1 MTHLNVSL
9 LVLERGVSRLPHG
22 TSVVLFCRSSWKW
35 KSWISG
41 GIRNGIRTGMQ
52 TTVVGSRR
60 AVVLMAMTPT
70 ISTPRTTIITHI
82 FHSHLSPPH
91 RQDGMRIFCLGWTP
105 PHLSRS
111 LFNVGHLCCCFVDP
125 LGSGKVGF
133 LVGSGLGCP
142 RV

>member
-1 MTHLNVSL
+1 M
-9 LVLERGVSRLPHG
+9 SRLPHG

-41 GIRNGIRTGMQ
+41 GRRNGIRTGRQ

-82 FHSHLSPPH
+82 LHSHLSPPH

-111 LFNVGHLCCCFVDP
+111 LFNVGHLCCFFFVDP